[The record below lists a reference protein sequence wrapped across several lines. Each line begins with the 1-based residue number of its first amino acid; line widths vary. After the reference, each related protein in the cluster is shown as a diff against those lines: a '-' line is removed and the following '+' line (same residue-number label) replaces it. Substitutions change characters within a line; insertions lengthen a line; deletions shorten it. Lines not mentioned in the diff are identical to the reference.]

1 MCKKNGKQTL
11 LHIYKKGSEAMLFV
25 LPEIIFR
32 RLKSFF
38 YIYISNKSMNI
49 TRDRNSI

>member
-1 MCKKNGKQTL
+1 MCKKNGKQML
-11 LHIYKKGSEAMLFV
+11 LHIYKKVSEAILFV
-25 LPEIIFR
+25 LQEIIFR
-32 RLKSFF
+32 RLKSF